1 MGKQKTKKAVAKRFR
16 LTKTGKLLHRSHG
29 TRHLKS
35 NKSQKQLRHLRQM
48 KEVKSIFKAKI
59 KKLLGK

>member
-1 MGKQKTKKAVAKRFR
+1 MGKQKTKKAVSKRFKM
-16 LTKTGKLLHRSHG
+16 TKTGKILHRSHG
-29 TRHLKS
+29 ARHLKS